1 VSHARTPPS
10 AGLPAQGYGP
20 PPGRPRPRRRR
31 TLIVVVTVV
40 ALVVVLG
47 GGAAGYLLLRTTG
60 SPQQT
65 AASYLQG
72 WQRSD
77 YQAMDKVSVNVPAG
91 GLAGPLRQYATQLG
105 LRGLHTRL
113 GPVTSSGGTARA
125 QFTAAA
131 RLSSGHT
138 WSYHGQLQLVDRNRR
153 WWVSW
158 RPGAVYPGLRA
169 GEHFT
174 LSAAWPARAAVLAAD
189 GSQLS
194 SPAVIAQSGS
204 LALLTGTVV
213 SATKAQAKAL
223 GAPYQAGDQI
233 GQGGIEQAYQAQLAG
248 RPSLTIAV
256 AGPGKHV
263 DMTAARFA
271 AVPGA
276 PVRTSIDMA
285 DQMAASAAVSAA
297 ATNKPIDMVVTQPS
311 TGKVLAVVERPGGFD
326 RALAGIFPPGSTFKV
341 VTASGLAKKG
351 LTPSS
356 TVQCP
361 STVTLGGRT
370 FHNDANEHLGTTNL
384 QTAFAVSCNTTF
396 AMLASQQL
404 GGPAL
409 AAMART
415 FGFNASANLGIPAT
429 LGHFSTPHQPVDLAA
444 DAFGQGTDLVN
455 PLSQATVAAA
465 IEDGTWRPP
474 LLVTDPMPRQTTAPH
489 KLSAA
494 ILTTLRPMMRAV
506 VTSGTAAGVGFGPG
520 VYGKTGTAQY
530 GNGSHSHGWFIG
542 YRGDLAFAVLVEGG
556 GFGANSAGPVANSFL
571 HKVPS

>member
-1 VSHARTPPS
+1 V
-10 AGLPAQGYGP
+10 L
-20 PPGRPRPRRRR
+20 
-31 TLIVVVTVV
+31 VTVA

-47 GGAAGYLLLRTTG
+47 GGAAGYLLLRSTG

-65 AASYLQG
+65 VASYLRG
-72 WQRSD
+72 WQHGD
-77 YQAMDKVSVNVPAG
+77 YPAMDKVSVNVPHG
-91 GLAGPLRQYATQLG
+91 GLAGPLRQYAAQLG
-105 LRGLHTRL
+105 QRSLHTRL
-113 GPVTSSGGTARA
+113 GPVTSSGGTAKA
-125 QFTAAA
+125 QFTAAVTMA
-131 RLSSGHT
+131 SGHT
-138 WSYHGQLQLVDRNRR
+138 WTYHGQLSLVDRNRH
-153 WWVSW
+153 WWVRWS
-158 RPGAVYPGLRA
+158 PAAVYPGLRA
-169 GEHFT
+169 GEHFA
-174 LSAAWPARAAVLAAD
+174 LSAVWPARAAILADD
-189 GSQLS
+189 GTTQLS
-194 SPAVIAQSGS
+194 SPGMQAQSGS
-204 LALLTGTVV
+204 LALLTGIVV
-213 SATKAQAKAL
+213 AATKAQAKAL

-248 RPSLTIAV
+248 RPSLTITV

-263 DMTAARFA
+263 DSTAARFA
-271 AVPGA
+271 AVPGK
-276 PVRTSIDMA
+276 PVRTSIDMP

-341 VTASGLAKKG
+341 VTASALAQKG
-351 LTPSS
+351 MTPSS

-361 STVTLGGRT
+361 STVDLGGRV

-404 GGPAL
+404 GGHAL
-409 AAMART
+409 AAMAAT
-415 FGFNASANLGIPAT
+415 FGFNATANLGIPAT
-429 LGHFSTPHQPVDLAA
+429 LGHFSTPHQPTDLAA

-455 PLSQATVAAA
+455 PLSQATMAAA
-465 IEDGTWRPP
+465 IADGTWRPP
-474 LLVTDPMPRQTTAPH
+474 LLVTDPMPKQTATPH
-489 KLSAA
+489 KLSPA

-520 VYGKTGTAQY
+520 VYGKTGTAQF

-571 HKVPS
+571 HKVAS

>member
-1 VSHARTPPS
+1 M
-10 AGLPAQGYGP
+10 
-20 PPGRPRPRRRR
+20 
-31 TLIVVVTVV
+31 VVTVA

-47 GGAAGYLLLRTTG
+47 GGGAGYLLLRTTG

-65 AASYLQG
+65 AASYLSG

-77 YQAMDKVSVNVPAG
+77 YPAMDKVSVNVPQG

-105 LRGLHTRL
+105 LRGLQTKL
-113 GPVTSSGGTARA
+113 GQVTSAGGTARA
-125 QFTAAA
+125 QFTASAQLA
-131 RLSSGHT
+131 SGHT
-138 WSYHGQLQLVDRNRR
+138 WTYRGQLHLVDRNRR

-158 RPGAVYPGLRA
+158 SPAAVYPGLRA
-169 GEHFT
+169 GQHFA
-174 LSAAWPARAAVLAAD
+174 LSAVWPARAAVLAAD

-204 LALLTGTVV
+204 LALLTGNVV

-223 GAPYQAGDQI
+223 GAPYQAGDPI

-263 DMTAARFA
+263 DMTAARFP
-271 AVPGA
+271 AVPGK
-276 PVRTSIDMA
+276 PVQTSIDMQ

-297 ATNKPIDMVVTQPS
+297 ATHKPIDMVVTQPS

-341 VTASGLAKKG
+341 VTASGLAQKG

-356 TVQCP
+356 SVQCP

-370 FHNDANEHLGTTNL
+370 FHNDANEHLGSTNL

-409 AAMART
+409 ASMAHT
-415 FGFNASANLGIPAT
+415 FGFNAGANLGIPAT

-474 LLVTDPMPRQTTAPH
+474 LLVTNPMPKQTAAPH
-489 KLSAA
+489 KLSPA
-494 ILTTLRPMMRAV
+494 ILNTLRPMMRAV

-571 HKVPS
+571 HQVVS

>member
-1 VSHARTPPS
+1 V
-10 AGLPAQGYGP
+10 L
-20 PPGRPRPRRRR
+20 
-31 TLIVVVTVV
+31 V
-40 ALVVVLG
+40 AVASLVVVLG

-65 AASYLQG
+65 AASYLSG
-72 WQRSD
+72 WQRGD
-77 YQAMDKVSVNVPAG
+77 YRAMDNVSVNVPQG
-91 GLAGPLRQYATQLG
+91 GLAGPLQQYAAQLG
-105 LRGLHTRL
+105 QRSLHTRL
-113 GPVTSSGGTARA
+113 GQVTTSGGTAQA
-125 QFTAAA
+125 QFTASATLA
-131 RLSSGHT
+131 SGHT
-138 WSYHGQLQLVDRNRR
+138 WTYRGQLRLVNRNRR

-158 RPGAVYPGLRA
+158 SPAAVYPGLRA
-169 GEHFT
+169 GQHFA
-174 LSAAWPARAAVLAAD
+174 LSAVWPARAAILAAD
-189 GSQLS
+189 GTTQLS
-194 SPAVIAQSGS
+194 SPAMQAQSGS

-213 SATKAQAKAL
+213 AATKAQAKAL

-263 DMTAARFA
+263 GRTAARFP
-271 AVPGA
+271 AVPGK
-276 PVRTSIDMA
+276 PVRTSIDMQ

-297 ATNKPIDMVVTQPS
+297 ATHKPIDMVITQPS

-341 VTASGLAKKG
+341 VTASALAQKG
-351 LTPSS
+351 MTPSS

-361 STVTLGGRT
+361 STVDIGGRT

-384 QTAFAVSCNTTF
+384 QQAFAISCNTTF
-396 AMLASQQL
+396 AMLAAQRL
-404 GGPAL
+404 GGTAL

-474 LLVTDPMPRQTTAPH
+474 LLVTSPMPKQKVAPH
-489 KLSAA
+489 KLSPA
-494 ILTTLRPMMRAV
+494 ILNTLRPMMRAV
-506 VTSGTAAGVGFGPG
+506 VTGGTAAGVGFGPG

-530 GNGSHSHGWFIG
+530 GNGQHSHGWFIG

-556 GFGANSAGPVANSFL
+556 GFGANSAGPVVNTFL
-571 HKVPS
+571 HRVPG

>member
-1 VSHARTPPS
+1 
-10 AGLPAQGYGP
+10 
-20 PPGRPRPRRRR
+20 
-31 TLIVVVTVV
+31 VVVLVA

-60 SPQQT
+60 SPEQT
-65 AASYLQG
+65 AASYLSG

-77 YQAMDKVSVNVPAG
+77 YPAMDKVSVNVPHG
-91 GLAGPLRQYATQLG
+91 GLAGPLQEYATQLG
-105 LRGLHTRL
+105 LRSLHTRL
-113 GPVTSSGGTARA
+113 GSVTSSGGTARA
-125 QFTAAA
+125 QFTVSA
-131 RLSSGHT
+131 RLVSGHT
-138 WSYHGQLQLVDRNRR
+138 WTYRGQLQLVDRNRR

-158 RPGAVYPGLRA
+158 SPAAVYPGLRA
-169 GEHFT
+169 GEHFA
-174 LSAAWPARAAVLAAD
+174 LSAVWPARAAVLAAD
-189 GSQLS
+189 GTQLS
-194 SPAVIAQSGS
+194 SPAVLAQSGS
-204 LALLTGTVV
+204 LELLTGTVV
-213 SATKAQAKAL
+213 AATKAQAKAL

-233 GQGGIEQAYQAQLAG
+233 GQGGVEQAYQAQLAG

-271 AVPGA
+271 AVPGK
-276 PVRTSIDMA
+276 PVQTSIDMQV
-285 DQMAASAAVSAA
+285 QMAASAAVSS
-297 ATNKPIDMVVTQPS
+297 ATTKKPIDMVVTQPS
-311 TGKVLAVVERPGGFD
+311 TGKILAVVERPGGFD
-326 RALAGIFPPGSTFKV
+326 RALEGIFPPGSTFKV
-341 VTASGLAKKG
+341 VTASGLAKQG
-351 LTPSS
+351 MTPSS

-361 STVTLGGRT
+361 ATADIGGRT

-396 AMLASQQL
+396 AMLASQRL
-404 GGPAL
+404 GGAAL
-409 AAMART
+409 AAMAT
-415 FGFNASANLGIPAT
+415 AFGFNASANLGIPAT

-474 LLVTDPMPRQTTAPH
+474 LLVTNPMPKQTATPH
-489 KLSAA
+489 KLSPT
-494 ILTTLRPMMRAV
+494 ILNTLRPMMRAV
-506 VTSGTAAGVGFGPG
+506 VTSGTAAAVGFGPG

-556 GFGANSAGPVANSFL
+556 GFGANSAGPVAKAL
-571 HKVPS
+571 LDRVAG

>member
-1 VSHARTPPS
+1 
-10 AGLPAQGYGP
+10 
-20 PPGRPRPRRRR
+20 
-31 TLIVVVTVV
+31 VVVTVA

-65 AASYLQG
+65 AASYLSG
-72 WQRSD
+72 WQRGD
-77 YQAMDKVSVNVPAG
+77 YPAMDKVSVNVPRG
-91 GLAGPLRQYATQLG
+91 GLAGPLRQYAAQLG
-105 LRGLHTRL
+105 QHRLHTRL
-113 GPVTSSGGTARA
+113 GSVTSSGGTAKA
-125 QFTAAA
+125 QFTAAVTMA
-131 RLSSGHT
+131 SGHT
-138 WSYHGQLQLVDRNRR
+138 WTYHGQLSLVDRNRR

-158 RPGAVYPGLRA
+158 SPAAVYPGLRA
-169 GEHFT
+169 GEHFA
-174 LSAAWPARAAVLAAD
+174 LSAVWPARAAILAAD
-189 GSQLS
+189 GTTQLS
-194 SPAVIAQSGS
+194 SSAMQAQSGS
-204 LALLTGTVV
+204 LELLTGTVV
-213 SATKAQAKAL
+213 AATKAQAKAL

-233 GQGGIEQAYQAQLAG
+233 GSGGIEQSYQAQLAG
-248 RPSLTIAV
+248 RPSLAIAV
-256 AGPGKHV
+256 EGPGKHV

-271 AVPGA
+271 AVPGQ
-276 PVRTSIDMA
+276 PVRTSIDMQV
-285 DQMAASAAVSAA
+285 QMAASAAVSSA
-297 ATNKPIDMVVTQPS
+297 ATKKPIDMVVTQPS
-311 TGKVLAVVERPGGFD
+311 TGKILAVVERPGGFD
-326 RALAGIFPPGSTFKV
+326 RALEGIFPPGSTFKV
-341 VTASGLAKKG
+341 VTASGLAKQG
-351 LTPSS
+351 MTPSS

-361 STVTLGGRT
+361 STADLGGRV

-396 AMLASQQL
+396 AMLASERL

-409 AAMART
+409 AAMAAA

-429 LGHFSTPHQPVDLAA
+429 LGHFTTPHEPVDLAA

-465 IEDGTWRPP
+465 IADGMWRPP
-474 LLVTDPMPRQTTAPH
+474 LLVTDPMPKQTARPH

-494 ILTTLRPMMRAV
+494 ILNTLRPMMRAV

-556 GFGANSAGPVANSFL
+556 GFGANSAGPVAKALLN
-571 HKVPS
+571 KVAS